1 MLNLENIERNLIN
14 LKRRIDNESNE
25 KIMATLIY
33 DYYSLLGVLDLI
45 NKDMYN
51 KYNIQYDFCFNSM
64 YDAFYKNSLETI
76 INNKNS
82 LYKLSENV
90 EVLSYNR
97 PRVYFGKKSHYN
109 DFEVLVGNFWND
121 FNKDVLCDY
130 NSIKENNIYFGTY
143 EGISK
148 GCCYN
153 TFNDKESYLLL
164 KEKSASS
171 LSHEITHRCEYKN
184 MNDFSSRVNYHYSTF
199 RELLPR
205 FVEFTFLNS
214 LNDKKYDYYKYGELF
229 NFFEGIKCCS
239 EFYLE
244 IIKKIN
250 GYDDN
255 YYLNYGNK
263 SLNKY
268 RLDLFICDVLAVYL
282 YHLYINDKKE
292 FNLFIDEF
300 LTNRGISDEKI
311 WKLFNIDVVIDILKK
326 ETINYNRSVY
336 LSKKR

>member
-1 MLNLENIERNLIN
+1 MQ
-14 LKRRIDNESNE
+14 KQKYYHIDKTLQDSN
-25 KIMATLIY
+25 
-33 DYYSLLGVLDLI
+33 
-45 NKDMYN
+45 
-51 KYNIQYDFCFNSM
+51 
-64 YDAFYKNSLETI
+64 
-76 INNKNS
+76 
-82 LYKLSENV
+82 
-90 EVLSYNR
+90 
-97 PRVYFGKKSHYN
+97 
-109 DFEVLVGNFWND
+109 GNFH
-121 FNKDVLCDY
+121 
-130 NSIKENNIYFGTY
+130 SRIKKFQ
-143 EGISK
+143 
-148 GCCYN
+148 
-153 TFNDKESYLLL
+153 
-164 KEKSASS
+164 
-171 LSHEITHRCEYKN
+171 
-184 MNDFSSRVNYHYSTF
+184 
-199 RELLPR
+199 
-205 FVEFTFLNS
+205 
-214 LNDKKYDYYKYGELF
+214 ELF

-292 FNLFIDEF
+292 FNLFIGEF